1 MYVWKKTSIFSFL
14 IINLVKMKC
23 DKCKKTKL
31 IILSCRCGK
40 NYCQKHLLPEKH
52 YCNYNYKEE
61 KIKLQGIKEQKI
73 ENKL

>member
-1 MYVWKKTSIFSFL
+1 
-14 IINLVKMKC
+14 MKC

-52 YCNYNYKEE
+52 DCNYNYKEE
-61 KIKLQGIKEQKI
+61 KIKLQGIKKQKI
-73 ENKL
+73 I